1 NFRVLEQR
9 DLENARSPFR
19 VVQDDGGEVGWVN
32 RFLDRQRVRCV
43 ADSSLRG
50 YAHDLLHFLRWWAG
64 VSHSP
69 EISEEAGPEA
79 TLLDY
84 IRFQTN
90 PQPRP
95 AAASINRRTCNSL
108 HRTCIVSTPAPWRN
122 RSGAFLLHHETTPSA
137 RSSFEAFL
145 RALRRVPHYGARRC
159 LRERLSRH
167 LRRFLHYLGAQH
179 PEVRRLEQLRRDPHV
194 LGWLAE
200 IRAHVPPLA
209 KSTIATQVLYLH
221 PLLEDVA
228 FTRQIPTL
236 THLLS
241 REDAPR
247 PERKLPRP
255 LLPEQDQRIQQELR
269 RRNDLASNLLL
280 LQRHTGMRI
289 GECVDLAADCLRP
302 LGPDKWAIHVPL
314 GKLKTER
321 LVRAGKL
328 PAASASQPGNF
339 DSPCSRRVPRRSRC
353 RGNYGP
359 PRSSPESSYV
369 CDGNVARR
377 RHLPRNHGITRTR
390 QPRHDP
396 ALPGNHAARFA
407 ARVSSG
413 AIPTPTPGPIPSS
426 PSLRFLARRF
436 AGHAGFTGH
445 RPARP

>member
-69 EISEEAGPEA
+69 EISEEAGTEA

-90 PQPRP
+90 QQPRP

-167 LRRFLHYLGAQH
+167 L
-179 PEVRRLEQLRRDPHV
+179 
-194 LGWLAE
+194 
-200 IRAHVPPLA
+200 
-209 KSTIATQVLYLH
+209 
-221 PLLEDVA
+221 
-228 FTRQIPTL
+228 
-236 THLLS
+236 
-241 REDAPR
+241 
-247 PERKLPRP
+247 
-255 LLPEQDQRIQQELR
+255 
-269 RRNDLASNLLL
+269 
-280 LQRHTGMRI
+280 
-289 GECVDLAADCLRP
+289 
-302 LGPDKWAIHVPL
+302 
-314 GKLKTER
+314 
-321 LVRAGKL
+321 
-328 PAASASQPGNF
+328 
-339 DSPCSRRVPRRSRC
+339 
-353 RGNYGP
+353 
-359 PRSSPESSYV
+359 
-369 CDGNVARR
+369 
-377 RHLPRNHGITRTR
+377 
-390 QPRHDP
+390 P
-396 ALPGNHAARFA
+396 ALPALFRRTASRGPSFGTTAA
-407 ARVSSG
+407 
-413 AIPTPTPGPIPSS
+413 
-426 PSLRFLARRF
+426 
-436 AGHAGFTGH
+436 
-445 RPARP
+445 RPARFGLAGRNTRARSATG